1 MIKLPSM
8 TVEVLKN
15 VASLNA
21 MYNDKAQPGTEV
33 FLYDGKP
40 EKWDLSY
47 SEIQIIYAD
56 RLVSVSSHSA
66 RDGQGVFSIGK
77 YKNWYYSHSLFATTE
92 ELENKIYD
100 LLRFSLT
107 GHASLTNKDKLKE
120 TALA

>member
-8 TVEVLKN
+8 TVEVLKG

-21 MYNDKAQPGTEV
+21 MYNDKSQPGTEV
-33 FLYDGKP
+33 FIYDGTP
-40 EKWDLSY
+40 EKWTNSY

-56 RLVSVSSHSA
+56 RLVTVNDHSA
-66 RDGQGVFSIGK
+66 KEGRGVFSIGK
-77 YKNWYYSHSLFATTE
+77 HKNWYYSHSLFATPQ

-107 GHASLTNKDKLKE
+107 GHANLTSKDKLKE
-120 TALA
+120 TALV